1 MDGQSH
7 GAAGSGTD
15 LALGLLVG
23 AAGLATVLWAG
34 AAVSAWVSGHRVPH
48 ADLLDGFVAF
58 DHAGDPSL
66 AWGVPVGPAPAYWA
80 LTFLA
85 LITAGLAGYCL
96 WRVWRPAGA
105 QGRSTDPLRAEGVAT
120 RAEVR
125 AAAGA
130 KALLSRAATLRP
142 SLARPRPG
150 DVGYR
155 LGVSRGV
162 ACWASVEDSM
172 LVVGPPRSGK
182 GMSVV
187 IPAILDAPGP
197 LVTTSTRPDNLAVT
211 LAARAGHG
219 PVMVFDPQRLAN
231 NAEARLPGVPVLGWS
246 LTRGCEEPQ
255 IAMIRAEALVGDG
268 SKEGVENAGF
278 WRTQALSVT
287 RCLLHA
293 AALDGRSAADL
304 YRWSHASGSAKEATT
319 IVASHPDATPGW
331 DRALDAII
339 SADSRTRD
347 SVWAMVA
354 NTFAPLADPAVLAA
368 VSPRPGAE
376 LDPLAFLAMRG
387 SLYLLGTASGASAT
401 ASLIAALI
409 EDLIDTA
416 RRLAAASAGQRLDP
430 PLALVLDEASNY
442 PLPSLPALMAE
453 GGGSGITT
461 LAVLQS
467 LAQARDHWGREAAGA
482 IWDSAIVKIVLGG
495 SANAEDLAD
504 ISRLIGERPVIE
516 RSETIGAG
524 TAGRSVSTSTR
535 YRPILEPAEIR
546 KLPVGTGLLL
556 LRSAAPITMRLRPWT
571 ARRDAGELTLARRR
585 WEIPDPDSTT
595 LAKREQREEV
605 AAGA

>member
-1 MDGQSH
+1 
-7 GAAGSGTD
+7 
-15 LALGLLVG
+15 
-23 AAGLATVLWAG
+23 
-34 AAVSAWVSGHRVPH
+34 
-48 ADLLDGFVAF
+48 
-58 DHAGDPSL
+58 
-66 AWGVPVGPAPAYWA
+66 
-80 LTFLA
+80 
-85 LITAGLAGYCL
+85 
-96 WRVWRPAGA
+96 
-105 QGRSTDPLRAEGVAT
+105 
-120 RAEVR
+120 
-125 AAAGA
+125 
-130 KALLSRAATLRP
+130 
-142 SLARPRPG
+142 
-150 DVGYR
+150 
-155 LGVSRGV
+155 
-162 ACWASVEDSM
+162 
-172 LVVGPPRSGK
+172 
-182 GMSVV
+182 
-187 IPAILDAPGP
+187 
-197 LVTTSTRPDNLAVT
+197 
-211 LAARAGHG
+211 
-219 PVMVFDPQRLAN
+219 
-231 NAEARLPGVPVLGWS
+231 VLGWS
-246 LTRGCEEPQ
+246 LTRGCEQPQ

-268 SKEGVENAGF
+268 SKAGVENAGF

-304 YRWSHASGSAKEATT
+304 FRWSHAAGSAKEATT
-319 IVASHPDATPGW
+319 ILASHPDATPGW

-354 NTFAPLADPAVLAA
+354 NTFAPLADPAVLAS
-368 VSPRPGAE
+368 VSPTPGAE

-416 RRLAAASAGQRLDP
+416 RRLAAVSAGQRLDP

-524 TAGRSVSTSTR
+524 STGRSVSTSTR
-535 YRPILEPAEIR
+535 YRPILEPADIR

-571 ARRDAGELTLARRR
+571 ARRDAGKLTAARQN
-585 WEIPDPDSTT
+585 WENPGPASARV
-595 LAKREQREEV
+595 AKREQREEV

>member
-1 MDGQSH
+1 MDGQSRSDT
-7 GAAGSGTD
+7 GSGTD
-15 LALGLLVG
+15 LGLGVLVG

-34 AAVSAWVSGHRVPH
+34 AAASAWVCGHRVPPAH
-48 ADLLDGFVAF
+48 LLAGFVTFA
-58 DHAGDPSL
+58 HAGDPSA
-66 AWGVPVGPAPAYWA
+66 AWGAPVGPAPVYWA
-80 LTFLA
+80 LSVVALA
-85 LITAGLAGYCL
+85 AAGAAAYGL
-96 WRVWRPAGA
+96 WRVWGSAGVRT
-105 QGRSTDPLRAEGVAT
+105 RSVDPLRAEGVAT

-130 KALLSRAATLRP
+130 KGLLARAATLRP

-162 ACWASVEDSM
+162 TCWASVEDSM
-172 LVVGPPRSGK
+172 LVLGPPRSGK

-187 IPAILDAPGP
+187 IPAVLDAPGA

-211 LAARAGHG
+211 LAARAAHG
-219 PVMVFDPQRLAN
+219 PVMVFDPQRLA
-231 NAEARLPGVPVLGWS
+231 ARVEGGSPGLAVLGWS
-246 LTRGCEEPQ
+246 LTRGCEEAQ
-255 IAMIRAEALVGDG
+255 TAMIRAEALVADG
-268 SKEGVENAGF
+268 SRSGVENAGF

-287 RCLLHA
+287 RCMLHA

-304 YRWSHASGSAKEATT
+304 YRWSHAAGSAKEATS
-319 IVASHPDATPGW
+319 ILASHPQATPGW

-368 VSPRPGAE
+368 LSPNPGAE
-376 LDPLAFLAMRG
+376 LDPVAFLAMHG
-387 SLYLLGTASGASAT
+387 SLYLLGTANGASAT
-401 ASLIAALI
+401 ATLIAALI
-409 EDLIDTA
+409 EDLIDAA

-467 LAQARDHWGREAAGA
+467 LAQARDRWGREAAGA
-482 IWDSAIVKIVLGG
+482 IWDSAIVKVVLGG
-495 SANAEDLAD
+495 SANADDLAD
-504 ISRLIGERPVIE
+504 ISRLIGDRPVIE

-524 TAGRSVSTSTR
+524 PAGRSVSTSTR
-535 YRPILEPAEIR
+535 WRPILEPAEIR
-546 KLPVGTGLLL
+546 KLRVGTGLLL
-556 LRSAAPITMRLRPWT
+556 LRSAPPITMRLRPWT
-571 ARRDAGELTLARRR
+571 ARPDADALTSARRT
-585 WEIPDPDSTT
+585 WENPDPDTAT
-595 LAKREQREEV
+595 RAGPERGAEV
-605 AAGA
+605 VGGA

>member
-1 MDGQSH
+1 MDGQSRP
-7 GAAGSGTD
+7 AARSGTD
-15 LALGLLVG
+15 LALALLAG
-23 AAGLATVLWAG
+23 TAGLAVVLWAG
-34 AAVSAWVSGHRVPH
+34 AAASAWVSGHRVPH
-48 ADLLDGFVAF
+48 AGLLGGFVAL

-66 AWGVPVGPAPAYWA
+66 AWGAPVGPAPVYWA
-80 LTFLA
+80 LTLLA
-85 LITAGLAGYCL
+85 F
-96 WRVWRPAGA
+96 AGA
-105 QGRSTDPLRAEGVAT
+105 SVVAYGFWRLWHSAGGRARPGDPLRAEGVAT

-130 KALLSRAATLRP
+130 SALLARAATLRP

-187 IPAILDAPGP
+187 IPAILDAPGA

-211 LAARAGHG
+211 LAARAVHG
-219 PVMVFDPQRLAN
+219 PVMIFDPQRLARGLEGHRPDL
-231 NAEARLPGVPVLGWS
+231 AVLGWS
-246 LTRGCEEPQ
+246 LTRGCEEAQ
-255 IAMIRAEALVGDG
+255 TAMIRAEALVGDG
-268 SKEGVENAGF
+268 SRSGVENAGF

-293 AALDGRSAADL
+293 AALDGRSAAAL
-304 YRWSHASGSAKEATT
+304 YRWSHAAGSAKEATSILT
-319 IVASHPDATPGW
+319 SHPGATPGW

-339 SADSRTRD
+339 AADSRTRD

-354 NTFAPLADPAVLAA
+354 NTFAPLADPAVLAS
-368 VSPRPGAE
+368 VSPAPGAE
-376 LDPLAFLAMRG
+376 LDPLAFLAMHG

-409 EDLIDTA
+409 EDLIDAA

-442 PLPSLPALMAE
+442 PLPSLPALMAD

-467 LAQARDHWGREAAGA
+467 LAQARDRWGREAAGA

-516 RSETIGAG
+516 RSETIAAG
-524 TAGRSVSTSTR
+524 PSGRSVSTSTR
-535 YRPILEPAEIR
+535 YRPILDPAEIR

-556 LRSAAPITMRLRPWT
+556 LRSAPPITMRLRPWT
-571 ARRDAGELTLARRR
+571 ARKDAAELASARRR
-585 WEIPDPDSTT
+585 WESPDPVQSILTKQEWHE
-595 LAKREQREEV
+595 AVER
-605 AAGA
+605 GA

>member
-1 MDGQSH
+1 MGDQPRVGT
-7 GAAGSGTD
+7 GTGTD

-23 AAGLATVLWAG
+23 AAGLAVVFWAG
-34 AAVSAWVSGHRVPH
+34 AAASAWVSGHRVPH
-48 ADLLDGFVAF
+48 ADLLGGFVAF
-58 DHAGDPSL
+58 EHAGDPSL
-66 AWGVPVGPAPAYWA
+66 AWGVPVGPAPLYWA
-80 LTFLA
+80 LTALA
-85 LITAGLAGYCL
+85 LAAVGVATYGL
-96 WRVWRPAGA
+96 WRVWHSTGA
-105 QGRSTDPLRAEGVAT
+105 QTRSADPLRAEGVAT

-130 KALLSRAATLRP
+130 KALLARAATLRP
-142 SLARPRPG
+142 SLTGPRPG

-162 ACWASVEDSM
+162 ACWASVEDSI

-187 IPAILDAPGP
+187 IPAILDAPGA

-219 PVMVFDPQRLAN
+219 PVMVFDPQHLALG
-231 NAEARLPGVPVLGWS
+231 AEARRPGLPVLAWS
-246 LTRGCEEPQ
+246 LTRGCGEPQ
-255 IAMIRAEALVGDG
+255 TAMIRAEALVGDG
-268 SKEGVENAGF
+268 SRSGVENAGF

-287 RCLLHA
+287 RCMLHA
-293 AALDGRSAADL
+293 AALDSRSAADL
-304 YRWSHASGSAKEATT
+304 YRWSHAAGSAKEATT
-319 IVASHPDATPGW
+319 ILASHPDATPGW

-354 NTFAPLADPAVLAA
+354 NTFAPLADPAVLAS

-467 LAQARDHWGREAAGA
+467 LAQARDHWGSEAAGA

-504 ISRLIGERPVIE
+504 ISRLIGERAVIE

-546 KLPVGTGLLL
+546 TLPVGTGLLL
-556 LRSAAPITMRLRPWT
+556 LRSAPPITMRLRPWT
-571 ARRDAGELTLARRR
+571 ARPDAGELTAARRR
-585 WEIPDPDSTT
+585 WKNPGPAS
-595 LAKREQREEV
+595 ARVGKREQHEEV
-605 AAGA
+605 GAGA